1 MKSVKGQN
9 FKFFWNPAYGEQS
22 ADAEKKCYPGDD
34 YVDYVG
40 IDIYDECWADD
51 TYPIPDGADEAE
63 IMRRWQNAI
72 DYHQER
78 KYGLNWIGIL
88 QGSMKKLI
96 IIGEWGVN
104 NRPDKHS
111 GGDDPYFIDMMHD
124 WLEKNNDLIFCHV
137 FQCIRPRWRPSAVR
151 KNKFPLPGS

>member
-1 MKSVKGQN
+1 MTNV
-9 FKFFWNPAYGEQS
+9 
-22 ADAEKKCYPGDD
+22 
-34 YVDYVG
+34 
-40 IDIYDECWADD
+40 ADD

-78 KYGLNWIGIL
+78 KYGLNWIVDFAREHE
-88 QGSMKKLI
+88 KLI

-137 FQCIRPRWRPSAVR
+137 FQCIRPSMETISCP
-151 KNKFPLPGS
+151 KTNFPPGS